1 MQTTHKEKQKVPDIK
16 LQSSD
21 TFAVG
26 MHALVMR
33 RSEFGF
39 FFPLITKLVEI
50 CLSAPINN
58 AWPERGTSAIK
69 QLKTRPKNRIKNMLN
84 SLSACSYPWLFT
96 PAKAWWSSICIFES
110 TSCTNHWQ
118 TQEEAAGVPTVES
131 KEPSARL
138 QVGNATDKR
147 DVSQCRRRQ
156 LIRQMTLFTQ
166 NLFNRIFLKFWSW
179 IVLLVLICMVCIC
192 SHAFQTMVE
201 NMPHLANNVTRCCVM
216 PCHAMPC
223 HAMYA
228 TTAC

>member
-1 MQTTHKEKQKVPDIK
+1 
-16 LQSSD
+16 
-21 TFAVG
+21 

-58 AWPERGTSAIK
+58 AWPERGIK
-69 QLKTRPKNRIKNMLN
+69 RLKTRPKNRIKNMLN

-96 PAKAWWSSICIFES
+96 PA
-110 TSCTNHWQ
+110 
-118 TQEEAAGVPTVES
+118 
-131 KEPSARL
+131 PSAYL
-138 QVGNATDKR
+138 KAPVAPTTGKHKR
-147 DVSQCRRRQ
+147 RPLEFPQWSPRNPVHDCKWEMQQIKEMFHSADEDSWLDRWHY
-156 LIRQMTLFTQ
+156 LL
-166 NLFNRIFLKFWSW
+166 RIFLKFWSW

-192 SHAFQTMVE
+192 SHAFQMMVE
-201 NMPHLANNVTRCCVM
+201 NMPHLANNVTRCYV
-216 PCHAMPC
+216 MPC